1 MTCTTFNI
9 ADFCKNAMLKV
20 SASDSDITIRSSDG
34 VLFKV
39 HRTNLARHSDGFPA
53 EDMVIPSKDEVVDLT
68 ETSET
73 LELLFQ
79 YTYPSQAKPPVA
91 SLPTSEFY
99 SLAEAAEK
107 YGVSSAIDTCMVHLR
122 FVIFYSSNISL
133 KILILTRSGLLVHC

>member
-39 HRTNLARHSDGFPA
+39 HRKNLARHSDGFPA

-79 YTYPSQAKPPVA
+79 YTYPVRVNCNSR
-91 SLPTSEFY
+91 L
-99 SLAEAAEK
+99 
-107 YGVSSAIDTCMVHLR
+107 
-122 FVIFYSSNISL
+122 
-133 KILILTRSGLLVHC
+133 